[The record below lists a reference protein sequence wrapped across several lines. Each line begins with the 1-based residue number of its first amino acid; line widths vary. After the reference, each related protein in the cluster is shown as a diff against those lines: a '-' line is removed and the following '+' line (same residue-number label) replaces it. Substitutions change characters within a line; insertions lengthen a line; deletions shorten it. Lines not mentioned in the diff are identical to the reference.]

1 MIDTIQSE
9 RQTTMSS
16 ASVLSPVQQQLKQ
29 ATELDKSKVIFY
41 VEKEADKIAIE
52 TNANNNEDMPMLY
65 QNFAIKNNSPQRSL
79 IYKIKT
85 TAPLNYVVKPNSGI
99 IEPNQTERVTITF
112 ITQSVSSH
120 HLNA

>member
-29 ATELDKSKVIFY
+29 ATELDKSKVIFF

-112 ITQSVSSH
+112 IT
-120 HLNA
+120 